1 LFKKELSVSGVSRS
15 MTADTTT
22 IELKKTTKAKLD
34 KLGSKGD
41 TYNDIIEA
49 LLK

>member
-1 LFKKELSVSGVSRS
+1 
-15 MTADTTT
+15 MTDDTTT

-34 KLGSKGD
+34 KLGNKGD
-41 TYNDIIEA
+41 SYNDIIER

>member
-1 LFKKELSVSGVSRS
+1 MN
-15 MTADTTT
+15 MTDDTTT

-34 KLGSKGD
+34 KLGKKGD
-41 TYNDIIEA
+41 SYNDIIEG